1 MKFASKLLFL
11 FLFPSYL
18 MAQSNF
24 WKPADSLNKKRLIV
38 SSSLISVGYSGSLIG
53 LQSVWYNNPWTGFH
67 FFNDGGNWLQMD
79 KAGHAYS
86 TYQISRNI
94 SQLYRWGGMKSKN
107 ADWVGVG
114 LSLSYITFIEVLD
127 GFSAEWGFSAYDMAA
142 NVGGS
147 ALFWGQER
155 LFKQQII
162 LPKFS
167 FHTTEYAA
175 LRPEI
180 LGSTF
185 SEQILKDYNG
195 QTYWLS
201 FSPGTMGDNK
211 FPKWLCFSLGY
222 SADQKIVG
230 GEETYLNYQSRRE
243 FLLSMDIDF
252 SRIPVKNH
260 FLKTVFSQLNCL
272 KIPFPALIIQGN
284 KFGARGLYF

>member
-1 MKFASKLLFL
+1 
-11 FLFPSYL
+11 
-18 MAQSNF
+18 MAQSSF
-24 WKPADSLNKKRLIV
+24 WKPADSLNKKRIIT
-38 SSSLISVGYSGSLIG
+38 SSSIIGVGYAGSLIG
-53 LQSVWYNNPWTGFH
+53 LQQVWYNNPWTDFH

-79 KAGHAYS
+79 KAGHAYT
-86 TYQISRNI
+86 TYQISKNI
-94 SQLYRWGGMKSKN
+94 SHLYRWGGMKSKN

-114 LSLSYITFIEVLD
+114 VSLSYLSFLEVLD
-127 GFSAEWGFSAYDMAA
+127 GFSDEWGFSAYDMLA
-142 NVGGS
+142 NVSGS

-162 LPKFS
+162 VPKFS
-167 FHTTEYAA
+167 FHPTEYAA

-185 SEQILKDYNG
+185 AEQLLKDYNG

-260 FLKTVFSQLNCL
+260 FLKTVFSQLNYL
-272 KIPFPALIIQGN
+272 KIPFPTLMLQGN

>member
-1 MKFASKLLFL
+1 VKFASKLLFL
-11 FLFPSYL
+11 FLFPSFL
-18 MAQSNF
+18 MAQSSF
-24 WKPADSLNKKRLIV
+24 WKPADSLNKARIIT
-38 SSSLISVGYSGSLIG
+38 SSSIIGVGYSGSLIG
-53 LQSVWYNNPWTGFH
+53 LQQIWYNNPWTDFH

-79 KAGHAYS
+79 KAGHTFT
-86 TYQISRNI
+86 TYQISKNI
-94 SQLYRWGGMKSKN
+94 SQLYRWGGMKPKN

-114 LSLSYITFIEVLD
+114 VSLSYLSFLEVLD
-127 GFSAEWGFSAYDMAA
+127 GFSDEWGFSAYDMLA
-142 NVGGS
+142 NVSGS

-162 LPKFS
+162 VPKFS
-167 FHTTEYAA
+167 FHPTEYAA

-185 SEQILKDYNG
+185 AEQLLKDYNG
-195 QTYWLS
+195 QTYWMS
-201 FSPGTMGDNK
+201 FSPGTMGNNK

-230 GEETYLNYQSRRE
+230 SEETYLNYHSRRE

-260 FLKTVFSQLNCL
+260 FLKTVFSQLNYL

-284 KFGARGLYF
+284 KLGARGLYF

>member
-1 MKFASKLLFL
+1 
-11 FLFPSYL
+11 
-18 MAQSNF
+18 MAQSSF
-24 WKPADSLNKKRLIV
+24 WKPADSLNKARIIT
-38 SSSLISVGYSGSLIG
+38 SSSIIGVGYAGSLIG
-53 LQSVWYNNPWTGFH
+53 LQQVWYNNPWTDFH

-79 KAGHAYS
+79 KAGHTFT
-86 TYQISRNI
+86 TYQISKNI

-114 LSLSYITFIEVLD
+114 VGLSYLTFLEVLD
-127 GFSAEWGFSAYDMAA
+127 GFSGEWGFSAYDLLA
-142 NVGGS
+142 NVSGS

-162 LPKFS
+162 VPKIS
-167 FHTTEYAA
+167 FHPTEYAA
-175 LRPEI
+175 LRPEV

-185 SEQILKDYNG
+185 TEQLLKDYNG

-201 FSPGTMGDNK
+201 FSPGTMGNNK

-230 GEETYLNYQSRRE
+230 SEETYLNYHSRRE

-252 SRIPVKNH
+252 SRIPVKNY
-260 FLKTVFSQLNCL
+260 FLKTIFSQLNYL

-284 KFGARGLYF
+284 KFGARGVYF

>member
-1 MKFASKLLFL
+1 VKQLFTTIFLLF
-11 FLFPSYL
+11 FTFHSS
-18 MAQSNF
+18 AQSSF
-24 WKPADSLNKKRLIV
+24 WKQADTLNKTSLSV
-38 SSSLISVGYSGSLIG
+38 SSSVIGVGYIGSLIG
-53 LQSVWYNNPWTGFH
+53 LQQVWYKNPWSNFH
-67 FFNDGGNWLQMD
+67 FFNDGSNWLQMD
-79 KAGHAYS
+79 KAGHTFT
-86 TYQISRNI
+86 TYQISKNI

-114 LSLSYITFIEVLD
+114 VGLSYLSFLEVLD
-127 GFSAEWGFSAYDMAA
+127 GFSDEWGFSAYDMLA

-147 ALFWGQER
+147 ALFLGQER

-162 LPKFS
+162 VPKFS
-167 FHTTEYAA
+167 FHRTEYAA

-185 SEQILKDYNG
+185 AEQVLKDYNG

-201 FSPGTMGDNK
+201 FSPGTMGENK

-222 SADQKIVG
+222 SADQKLVG
-230 GEETYLNYQSRRE
+230 NEEIYLNYHSKRE

-260 FLKTVFSQLNCL
+260 FLKTVLSQLNYL

>member
-1 MKFASKLLFL
+1 
-11 FLFPSYL
+11 

-24 WKPADSLNKKRLIV
+24 WKPADSLNKARIIT
-38 SSSLISVGYSGSLIG
+38 SSSIIGVGYAGSLIG
-53 LQSVWYNNPWTGFH
+53 LQQVWYNNPWTGFH

-79 KAGHAYS
+79 KAGHTFT
-86 TYQISRNI
+86 TYQISKNI
-94 SQLYRWGGMKSKN
+94 SQLYRWGGMKPKN

-114 LSLSYITFIEVLD
+114 VGLSYLTFLEVLD
-127 GFSAEWGFSAYDMAA
+127 GFSDEWGFSAYDMLA
-142 NVGGS
+142 NVSGS
-147 ALFWGQER
+147 DLFWGQER

-162 LPKFS
+162 VPKFS
-167 FHTTEYAA
+167 FHTTEFAA

-185 SEQILKDYNG
+185 AEQLLKDYNG

-260 FLKTVFSQLNCL
+260 FLKTVFSQLNYL
-272 KIPFPALIIQGN
+272 KIPFPTLMLQGN

>member
-1 MKFASKLLFL
+1 VKFASKLLSL
-11 FLFPSYL
+11 LLFPSFL
-18 MAQSNF
+18 MAQSSF
-24 WKPADSLNKKRLIV
+24 WKPTDSLNKARIIT
-38 SSSLISVGYSGSLIG
+38 SSSIIGVGYAGSLIG
-53 LQSVWYNNPWTGFH
+53 LQQVWYNNPWTDFH

-79 KAGHAYS
+79 KAGHTFT
-86 TYQISRNI
+86 TYQISKNI

-114 LSLSYITFIEVLD
+114 VGLSYLTFLEVLD
-127 GFSAEWGFSAYDMAA
+127 GFSDEWGFSAYDMLA
-142 NVGGS
+142 NVSGS

-162 LPKFS
+162 VPKFS

-175 LRPEI
+175 LRPEV

-185 SEQILKDYNG
+185 AEQLLKDYNG

-260 FLKTVFSQLNCL
+260 FLKTVFSQLNYL
-272 KIPFPALIIQGN
+272 KIPFPTLMLQGN

>member
-1 MKFASKLLFL
+1 MK
-11 FLFPSYL
+11 P
-18 MAQSNF
+18 
-24 WKPADSLNKKRLIV
+24 
-38 SSSLISVGYSGSLIG
+38 
-53 LQSVWYNNPWTGFH
+53 
-67 FFNDGGNWLQMD
+67 
-79 KAGHAYS
+79 
-86 TYQISRNI
+86 
-94 SQLYRWGGMKSKN
+94 KN

-114 LSLSYITFIEVLD
+114 VGLSYLTFLEVLD
-127 GFSAEWGFSAYDMAA
+127 GFSDEWGFSAYDMLA
-142 NVGGS
+142 NVSGS

-162 LPKFS
+162 VPKFS
-167 FHTTEYAA
+167 FHPTEYAA

-185 SEQILKDYNG
+185 TEKLLKDYNG

-201 FSPGTMGDNK
+201 FSPGTMSDNK

-230 GEETYLNYQSRRE
+230 SEETYLNYHSRRE
-243 FLLSMDIDF
+243 FLVSMDIDF

-260 FLKTVFSQLNCL
+260 FLKTVFSQLNYL
-272 KIPFPALIIQGN
+272 KIPFPALILQGN

>member
-1 MKFASKLLFL
+1 MNQIRYLLFI
-11 FLFPSYL
+11 FLFPCYL
-18 MAQSNF
+18 TAQSSF

-38 SSSLISVGYSGSLIG
+38 SSSVIGVAYSGSLIG
-53 LQSVWYNNPWTGFH
+53 LQQVWYNNPWTDFH

-79 KAGHAYS
+79 KAGHTFT
-86 TYQISRNI
+86 TYQISKNI
-94 SQLYRWGGMKSKN
+94 SQLYRWGGMKRQN

-114 LSLSYITFIEVLD
+114 VSLSYLTFLEVLD
-127 GFSAEWGFSAYDMAA
+127 GFSDEWGFSGYDMLA
-142 NVGGS
+142 NVSGS

-162 LPKFS
+162 VPKFS
-167 FHTTEYAA
+167 FHPTEYAA

-180 LGSTF
+180 LGSNF
-185 SEQILKDYNG
+185 AEQLLKDYNG

-201 FSPGTMGDNK
+201 FSPGTMGTNK

-230 GEETYLNYQSRRE
+230 DQEVYQNFHSRRE

-252 SRIPVKNH
+252 SRIPVKNA
-260 FLKTVFSQLNCL
+260 FLKTVFSQLNYL
-272 KIPFPALIIQGN
+272 KIPFPALILQGN